1 MMTSEQLKALRT
13 KLGYSQQKMAREL
26 DVNIRTFQRW
36 EYGERKI
43 SKFVESHIER
53 VFEVKLEIADMREE
67 LERMKK

>member
-1 MMTSEQLKALRT
+1 MQSMGGGGMTAEQLKALRT

-43 SKFVESHIER
+43 SRFVEKHIQE
-53 VFEVKLEIADMREE
+53 VFK
-67 LERMKK
+67 